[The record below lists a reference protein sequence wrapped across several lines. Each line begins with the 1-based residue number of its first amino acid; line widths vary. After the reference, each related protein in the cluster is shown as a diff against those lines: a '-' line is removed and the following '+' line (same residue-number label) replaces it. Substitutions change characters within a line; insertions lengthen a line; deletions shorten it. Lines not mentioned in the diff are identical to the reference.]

1 MPRAFCIYLLASTAM
16 AQIQPAPPAA
26 ASSGAG
32 GTGGTGSIEGIV
44 SDATSHAPLRKVQVT
59 LNGAIAVALNA
70 VTDAGGRFAFRE
82 LAAGSYWLGAWK
94 PGYNPPQAIF
104 AAEAQSAGV
113 VLGDGEQRKVIEI
126 ALLPGGAIGGR
137 VVNEEGVPV
146 RGCAVTAV
154 QPAYEQNRR
163 NLMGVGGT
171 ATNDKGEYRI
181 DNLAPGRY
189 HVFAHC
195 RVALPAAH
203 PLLPRGDPRTPHE
216 TYLPQFYGGG
226 LDPATATRLTVVAG
240 ASLEN
245 VDFRMTRVPAFTL
258 RGSIAGGDAEALAS
272 VVNVMLL
279 PANRLLRSL
288 LLSSAAAD
296 SQSRKFQI
304 QPVIPGSYLLLAF
317 SMHEG
322 RVFSAQRMVEVGA
335 APPDPLEIP
344 LQSGADLKGSLQFDS
359 DDHPPLEN
367 GQISLAPMDGPFFV
381 PQPRAQLDKDG
392 AFTLT
397 GVLPGRWRLIVSV
410 PGFAKSVSL
419 AGQPVSPD
427 GFQVGAGA
435 AGPLRIVMGSKLA
448 DVHVEVAGAAP
459 DRQVSAV
466 IFPEDSD
473 RLGAGLERAG
483 SAMGTGR
490 IEFGAMPPGRYRVFA
505 IDSPNP
511 WPILQRPDWLK
522 ALESRSAAIDVPEG
536 GRVSTTVETIPRDE
550 LMRALEENQ

>member
-1 MPRAFCIYLLASTAM
+1 MPRAFCIFLLASTAM
-16 AQIQPAPPAA
+16 AQTQQTPPVAPP
-26 ASSGAG
+26 GP
-32 GTGGTGSIEGIV
+32 GGTGSIEGVV
-44 SDATSHAPLRKVQVT
+44 SDASSHAPLRKAQVKLT
-59 LNGAIAVALNA
+59 GAIAVPLPA
-70 VTDAGGRFAFRE
+70 VTDAAGRFAFHE
-82 LAAGSYWLGAWK
+82 LAAGNYWLSAWK

-104 AAEAQSAGV
+104 AAEPQSNGF
-113 VLGDGEQRKVIEI
+113 VLGDGEQRKGVEI
-126 ALLPGGAIGGR
+126 ALLPSAVIGGR

-146 RGCAVTAV
+146 RGCGVTAV
-154 QPAYEQNRR
+154 QPGYEQNRR
-163 NLMGVGGT
+163 TLTSVAGGT

-181 DNLAPGRY
+181 NNLAPGRY
-189 HVFAHC
+189 YLFAHC
-195 RVALPAAH
+195 QVALPAPH

-240 ASLEN
+240 ASLES
-245 VDFRMTRVPAFTL
+245 VDFQMIRVPAFTL
-258 RGSIAGGDAEALAS
+258 RGAIAGGDADTLAS
-272 VVNVMLL
+272 IVNVMLL

-288 LLSSAAAD
+288 LLSSAGAD

-304 QPVIPGSYLLLAF
+304 QPVIPGSYLLLAS
-317 SMHEG
+317 SMREG
-322 RVFSAQRMVEVGA
+322 HVFLAQRMVEVGA
-335 APPDPLEIP
+335 VPPDPLEIP
-344 LQSGADLKGSLQFDS
+344 LQSGTELKGSVQFDS

-367 GQISLAPMDGPFFV
+367 GQISLAPMDGPFFFM
-381 PQPRAQLDKDG
+381 PQPHAQLEKDG

-419 AGQPVSPD
+419 GGQPVSPD
-427 GFQVGAGA
+427 GFQIAAAA

-459 DRQVSAV
+459 DRQISAV
-466 IFPEDSD
+466 IFPEDSN

-522 ALESRSAAIDVPEG
+522 ALESHSAAVDVPEG

-550 LMRALEENQ
+550 LRRALEDNE

>member
-82 LAAGSYWLGAWK
+82 LAAGSYGLGAWK
-94 PGYNPPQAIF
+94 PGYSPPQAIF

-113 VLGDGEQRKVIEI
+113 VLGDGEQRKGIEI

-146 RGCAVTAV
+146 RGCTVNAV

-216 TYLPQFYGGG
+216 TYLPQFCGGG

-240 ASLEN
+240 DSLEN

-258 RGSIAGGDAEALAS
+258 RGSIAGGDAEAVAS

-322 RVFSAQRMVEVGA
+322 RVFSAQRTVEVGA

-490 IEFGAMPPGRYRVFA
+490 IEVGAMPPGRYRVFA

-522 ALESRSAAIDVPEG
+522 ALENRSAAIDVPEG

-550 LMRALEENQ
+550 LMRALEENP

>member
-1 MPRAFCIYLLASTAM
+1 MPRAFLLCLLASTAM
-16 AQIQPAPPAA
+16 AQIQPAPPAP
-26 ASSGAG
+26 ASSVPRS
-32 GTGGTGSIEGIV
+32 TGSIEGAV
-44 SDATSHAPLRKVQVT
+44 ADATSHAPLKKVRVT
-59 LNGAIAVALNA
+59 LTGSIASPLTA
-70 VTDAGGRFAFRE
+70 VTDTAGRFAFRE
-82 LAAGSYWLGAWK
+82 LAAGGYWLGVWK

-104 AAEAQSAGV
+104 DAAPQSTGF
-113 VLGDGEQRKVIEI
+113 VLGDGEQKKDIEI
-126 ALLPGGAIGGR
+126 ALLPSSAISGR

-146 RGCAVTAV
+146 RGCGVTAAE
-154 QPAYEQNRR
+154 PAYEQNRR
-163 NLMGVGGT
+163 SLRGVGGGT
-171 ATNDKGEYRI
+171 ATTDKGEYRI
-181 DNLAPGRY
+181 TNLAPGRY
-189 HVFAHC
+189 YLLAQC
-195 RVALPAAH
+195 QIALPAAH

-240 ASLEN
+240 ATIEN

-258 RGSIAGGDAEALAS
+258 RGSIAGGNAEALAN

-288 LLSSAAAD
+288 VLWSTAAD

-304 QPVIPGSYLLLAF
+304 EPVIPGSYLLIAF
-317 SMHEG
+317 NMHDG
-322 RVFSAQRMVEVGA
+322 RVFSAERVVEVGA
-335 APPDPLEIP
+335 TPPDPLEIA
-344 LQSGADLKGSLQFDS
+344 LESGAELKGSVQFDS
-359 DDHPPLEN
+359 DDHTPLEN
-367 GQISLAPMDGPFFV
+367 AQISLAPIDGPYFT
-381 PQPRAQLDKDG
+381 PQPSAQLDKDG
-392 AFTLT
+392 AFALS

-410 PGFAKSVSL
+410 PGFVKSVSL
-419 AGQPVSPD
+419 AGEPVSPYRI
-427 GFQVGAGA
+427 QIGAGA

-448 DVHVEVAGAAP
+448 DVRVEVAGAAA
-459 DRQVSAV
+459 DREISAV

-536 GRVSTTVETIPRDE
+536 GRAGTTVETIPRDE
-550 LMRALEENQ
+550 LIRALENPE

>member
-1 MPRAFCIYLLASTAM
+1 MPRAFCIYLLASAAM
-16 AQIQPAPPAA
+16 AQIQPAPPPA
-26 ASSGAG
+26 ASSV
-32 GTGGTGSIEGIV
+32 TGGTGSIEGVV

-59 LNGAIAVALNA
+59 LAGSMAVPLNA
-70 VTDAGGRFAFRE
+70 VTDAAGRFAFRE
-82 LAAGSYWLGAWK
+82 LASGNYWLGASK
-94 PGYNPPQAIF
+94 QGYNPPQAIF
-104 AAEAQSAGV
+104 AEAQTTGF
-113 VLGDGEQRKVIEI
+113 VLSDGEQRKGIEV

-137 VVNEEGVPV
+137 VVNQENVPV
-146 RGCAVTAV
+146 RGCGVTAV
-154 QPAYEQNRR
+154 QPVYEQNRR
-163 NLMGVGGT
+163 ILRSVAGGT
-171 ATNDKGEYRI
+171 GANDKGEYRI

-189 HVFAHC
+189 YVFADC
-195 RVALPAAH
+195 RIELPAAH

-216 TYLPQFYGGG
+216 TYLPQFHGGG

-258 RGSIAGGDAEALAS
+258 RGSIAGSDAEAFANA
-272 VVNVMLL
+272 VNVMLV
-279 PANRLLRSL
+279 PANRLLRTL
-288 LLSSAAAD
+288 LVSSASAD
-296 SQSRKFQI
+296 SQGRKFQI
-304 QPVIPGSYLLLAF
+304 RPVIPGSYLLLAF
-317 SMHEG
+317 GTHAG

-335 APPDPLEIP
+335 APLDPLEIP
-344 LQSGADLKGSLQFDS
+344 LQSGADLKGSVQFDS

-367 GQISLAPMDGPFFV
+367 GQISLAPMDGPLFM
-381 PQPRAQLDKDG
+381 PQPQTQLDKDG
-392 AFTLT
+392 AFALT

-419 AGQPVSPD
+419 AGQTVAPD
-427 GFQVGAGA
+427 GFQIGAGA

-459 DRQVSAV
+459 DRQISAV
-466 IFPEDSD
+466 IFPEDTD

-522 ALESRSAAIDVPEG
+522 ALESRSAAIDIPEG
-536 GRVSTTVETIPRDE
+536 GRVGTTVETIPRDE
-550 LMRALEENQ
+550 LTRVLEDNQ